1 MKEMLMADNAD
12 RRVAGSYE
20 NPEDAEKAAREAR
33 RAGAGDVRV
42 NDAEGV
48 TLGVQGKTQEEADE
62 GLWGP
67 GAAGTQSQTRGWIAG
82 VVIGGAVGA
91 GLGVV
96 AGFIVAAVSQA
107 STAMWVIVL
116 GICGAF
122 AGGTAG
128 FTVGGSI
135 GPHVAGEVDP
145 DDSDRPLAPERGAT
159 VVAHA
164 DDGQEAQRAEQAMR
178 AHSPERVDE
187 APEPPSPGR
196 DPS

>member
-1 MKEMLMADNAD
+1 MKEMLMAEDAD
-12 RRVAGSYE
+12 RRVAGSFE

-33 RAGAGDVRV
+33 EVGARDVRV

-48 TLGVQGKTQEEADE
+48 ALGVQGKTQEEVDE

-67 GAAGTQSQTRGWIAG
+67 GAAGTRSQTRGWITG
-82 VVIGGAVGA
+82 VVLGGALGA
-91 GLGVV
+91 GLGVI

-107 STAMWVIVL
+107 STTMWVLVL

-122 AGGTAG
+122 AGGTVG
-128 FTVGGSI
+128 LTVGGSI

-145 DDSDRPLAPERGAT
+145 DDSDRPLAAERDAT
-159 VVAHA
+159 VVVHT
-164 DDGQEAQRAEQAMR
+164 DDGQETKRAERAMR

-187 APEPPSPGR
+187 VPEPPSSGR
-196 DPS
+196 DSS